1 MFICLSVF
9 LHCGTFNLLPFA
21 TVLVHFTCFFEFFTP
36 AVVLFICT
44 WVFMVSL
51 LILWPFL
58 YFNRRVFTCNEVV
71 LVINTLLLPFSFFFK
86 DELKP
91 NFNFFYTYENYWM
104 DIFIYLFWWT
114 FQSPAISAIPVGTYL
129 GSYLEVLYKFIF
141 IASGKEKHRNKIQ
154 I

>member
-71 LVINTLLLPFSFFFK
+71 LVINTLLLPFSFFFFK

-104 DIFIYLFWWT
+104 DIFYLF
-114 FQSPAISAIPVGTYL
+114 FLMDFSKSSHL
-129 GSYLEVLYKFIF
+129 GNTCGHLF
-141 IASGKEKHRNKIQ
+141 GKLSRSVI
-154 I
+154 

>member
-1 MFICLSVF
+1 
-9 LHCGTFNLLPFA
+9 
-21 TVLVHFTCFFEFFTP
+21 
-36 AVVLFICT
+36 
-44 WVFMVSL
+44 MVSL

-104 DIFIYLFWWT
+104 DIFYLF
-114 FQSPAISAIPVGTYL
+114 FLMDFSKSSHL
-129 GSYLEVLYKFIF
+129 GNTCGHLF
-141 IASGKEKHRNKIQ
+141 GKLSRSVI
-154 I
+154 